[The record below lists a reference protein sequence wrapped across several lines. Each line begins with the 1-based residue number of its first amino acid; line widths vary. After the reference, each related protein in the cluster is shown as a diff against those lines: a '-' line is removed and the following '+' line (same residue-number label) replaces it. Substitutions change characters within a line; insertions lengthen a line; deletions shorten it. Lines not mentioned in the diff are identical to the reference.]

1 MQRSYDLELLDESE
15 IPEKDL
21 RRNLYELERINTL
34 LGGYATTLKGIAR
47 CVREHRG
54 SQRIRIVDVG
64 SGAGD
69 TLRKIADWGRKNKIN
84 LDLVG
89 IDLKKTCIEY
99 AQERSKSYPEISFI
113 HSDYAQTQPQAD
125 IISSAL
131 FCHHLSDSQLIQF
144 LAWSN
149 RNASLGF
156 VINDLHRHPF
166 AYYSIKYLTKFFSKS
181 YLVKNDAPLSV
192 RRSLG
197 REEWENLLAQAQ
209 INHYSI
215 DWVWAFRWLVV
226 GKTAKF

>member
-34 LGGYATTLKGIAR
+34 LGGYTTTLKGIAR
-47 CVREHRG
+47 LLREHRG

-69 TLRKIADWGRKNKIN
+69 TLRKIADWGRKNKFK
-84 LDLVG
+84 LELVG
-89 IDLKKTCIEY
+89 IDLKKTCIDY
-99 AQERSKSYPEISFI
+99 AQERSKNYPEISFI

-131 FCHHLSDSQLIQF
+131 FCHHLTDQELIQF
-144 LAWSN
+144 LDWSKQ
-149 RNASLGF
+149 NASLGF
-156 VINDLHRHPF
+156 LINDLHRHPL
-166 AYYSIKYLTKFFSKS
+166 AYYSIKYLTRLFSKS

-192 RRSLG
+192 QRSLR
-197 REEWENLLAQAQ
+197 REEWQKLLSQAQ
-209 INHYSI
+209 ISHYSV
-215 DWVWAFRWLVV
+215 DWIWAFRWLVV
-226 GKTAKF
+226 ANTR

>member
-1 MQRSYDLELLDESE
+1 MQRSFALELLDNEQ
-15 IPEKDL
+15 IPEEDL

-47 CVREHRG
+47 LAKHKE
-54 SQRIRIVDVG
+54 SKETIRIVDVG
-64 SGAGD
+64 SGGGD
-69 TLRKIADWGRKNKIN
+69 TLRKIADWGRKNKLS

-99 AQERSKSYPEISFI
+99 AQELCQNYPEISFI

-131 FCHHLSDSQLIQF
+131 FCHHLQDQELISF
-144 LAWSN
+144 LHWSKQ
-149 RNASLGF
+149 NARLGF
-156 VINDLHRHPF
+156 VINDLHRHPL

-192 RRSLG
+192 RRSLLKN
-197 REEWENLLAQAQ
+197 EWKNILEKTKVKN
-209 INHYSI
+209 YSI
-215 DWVWAFRWLVV
+215 DWIWAFRWLIV
-226 GKTAKF
+226 GEN